1 MAGFDQNVI
10 EEIRSRCD
18 IAEIIGHY
26 VQLKRRGSTSFTGLC
41 PFHQEKTPSFH
52 VDGKWQRY
60 HCFGCGKDGDVFRFI
75 MEHDNIAFPDAVR
88 LLAQRCNV
96 QLPEEG
102 DYDPGAARAARD
114 LRERLCK
121 VNEEFSL
128 FFCRFLRD
136 NPGCPAARYLAGRG
150 IDRAT
155 AEKFRIGAVPEARN
169 ACLEYGRRLGFS
181 QEDLITA
188 GICGRAEESGRLYER
203 FSGRLAFSIENE
215 YGRCVGFSARSLEPK
230 PADGRKYVNTPE
242 TPVFKKGMLLY
253 ALPQAKEAVAANRKI
268 ILCEGQMDT
277 IAMHR
282 AGFANAVAPLG
293 TAFTPEQAKLVKRY
307 ADEVSLAFDADGAGQ
322 KAFLRAAEILLPLS
336 VSIRMISIPGGKDPD
351 ELYTHGGAEAVAAAV
366 DASVPWLEQL
376 GRMLP
381 GLYDMTTPVGKGQAA
396 AFLASLFVLV
406 RNQVEFETYVQ
417 EGARLLDVSE
427 EAIYAEVHRLRNR
440 ERRTFDLR
448 SGRKAPESAP
458 ESAPAPAAPPERSA
472 LLTLLGLALSSD
484 ECAREIAGLLP
495 PGTVEETSTAWKALD
510 LLVSGALNGE
520 TVADS
525 AAGINEL
532 LNSSPDP
539 EVGKLLLS
547 PPQFADPDRALRDSV
562 AELFRLSRRR
572 RYAAVAAEIRNCTDP
587 ARRLELMKQL
597 QEISKEK

>member
-169 ACLEYGRRLGFS
+169 ACLEYGRRLGFT

>member
-26 VQLKRRGSTSFTGLC
+26 VQLKRRGSSSFTGLC

-75 MEHDNIAFPDAVR
+75 MEHDNIGFPDAVR

-96 QLPEEG
+96 PLPEEG

-114 LRERLCK
+114 QRERLCK
-121 VNEEFSL
+121 INEEFSV

-181 QEDLITA
+181 EEELITA

-203 FSGRLAFSIENE
+203 FSGRLAFTIENE
-215 YGRCVGFSARSLEPK
+215 YGRGVGFSARSLEPK

-253 ALPQAKEAVAANRKI
+253 ALPQAKEAVAAGRKI

-366 DASVPWLEQL
+366 NASVPWLEQL

-396 AFLASLFVLV
+396 AFLAGLFVLV

-417 EGARLLDVSE
+417 EGARLLGVSE
-427 EAIYAEVHRLRNR
+427 EAIFAEVHRLRNK
-440 ERRTFDLR
+440 ERRTFDMR
-448 SGRKAPESAP
+448 SGQK
-458 ESAPAPAAPPERSA
+458 APAPAPVPAPAAPERSA

-484 ECAREIAGLLP
+484 ERARAIAELLP
-495 PGTVEETSTAWKALD
+495 PGTVESTSTAWKALD
-510 LLVSGALNGE
+510 LLVSGSLNGE

-532 LNSSPDP
+532 LNDAPDA
-539 EVGKLLLS
+539 EVGKLLFS
-547 PPQFADPDRALRDSV
+547 PPKFADPDRALQDSV
-562 AELFRLSRRR
+562 AELFRIGRRR
-572 RYAAVAAEIRNCTDP
+572 RYAAITAEIRSCTDSD
-587 ARRLELMKQL
+587 RRQELMKQL
-597 QEISKEK
+597 QEVLKEK

>member
-18 IAEIIGHY
+18 IAEIIGRY

-169 ACLEYGRRLGFS
+169 ACLEYGRRLGFT

-366 DASVPWLEQL
+366 NSSVPWLEQL

-417 EGARLLDVSE
+417 EGARLLEVSE

-448 SGRKAPESAP
+448 SGQKAPAP
-458 ESAPAPAAPPERSA
+458 APDRAPAPAAPPERSA

-495 PGTVEETSTAWKALD
+495 PGTVDETSTAWKALD

-539 EVGKLLLS
+539 EVGKLLIS
-547 PPQFADPDRALRDSV
+547 PPQFADPDRALQDSV

>member
-26 VQLKRRGSTSFTGLC
+26 VQLKRRGSSSFTGLC

-75 MEHDNIAFPDAVR
+75 MEHDNIGFPDAVR

-96 QLPEEG
+96 PLPEEG

-114 LRERLCK
+114 QRERLCK
-121 VNEEFSL
+121 INEEFSI

-181 QEDLITA
+181 EEELITA

-203 FSGRLAFSIENE
+203 FSGRLAFTIENE
-215 YGRCVGFSARSLEPK
+215 YGRGVGFSARSLEPK

-253 ALPQAKEAVAANRKI
+253 ALPQAKEAVAAGRKI

-366 DASVPWLEQL
+366 NASVPWLEQL

-396 AFLASLFVLV
+396 AFLAGLFVLV

-417 EGARLLDVSE
+417 EGARLLGVSE
-427 EAIYAEVHRLRNR
+427 EAIFAEVHRLRNK
-440 ERRTFDLR
+440 ERRTFDMR
-448 SGRKAPESAP
+448 SEQK
-458 ESAPAPAAPPERSA
+458 APAPAPVPAPAAPERSA

-484 ECAREIAGLLP
+484 ERARAIAELLP
-495 PGTVEETSTAWKALD
+495 PGTVESTSTAWKALD
-510 LLVSGALNGE
+510 LLVSGSLNGE

-532 LNSSPDP
+532 LNDAPDA
-539 EVGKLLLS
+539 EVGKLLFS
-547 PPQFADPDRALRDSV
+547 PPKFADPDRALQDSV
-562 AELFRLSRRR
+562 AELFRIGRRR
-572 RYAAVAAEIRNCTDP
+572 RYAAITAEIRSCTDSD
-587 ARRLELMKQL
+587 RRQELMKQL
-597 QEISKEK
+597 QEVLKEK

>member
-18 IAEIIGHY
+18 IAEIIGRY

-88 LLAQRCNV
+88 LLAQRCDV

-169 ACLEYGRRLGFS
+169 ACLEYGRRLGFT

-366 DASVPWLEQL
+366 NASVPWLEQL

-417 EGARLLDVSE
+417 EGARLLEVSE

-448 SGRKAPESAP
+448 SGQK
-458 ESAPAPAAPPERSA
+458 APAPAPDRAPAPAVPPERSA

-495 PGTVEETSTAWKALD
+495 PGTVEGTSTAWKALD

-539 EVGKLLLS
+539 EVGKLLIS
-547 PPQFADPDRALRDSV
+547 PPQFADPDRALQDSV

>member
-1 MAGFDQNVI
+1 DQ
-10 EEIRSRCD
+10 
-18 IAEIIGHY
+18 
-26 VQLKRRGSTSFTGLC
+26 
-41 PFHQEKTPSFH
+41 
-52 VDGKWQRY
+52 
-60 HCFGCGKDGDVFRFI
+60 
-75 MEHDNIAFPDAVR
+75 
-88 LLAQRCNV
+88 
-96 QLPEEG
+96 
-102 DYDPGAARAARD
+102 
-114 LRERLCK
+114 RERLCK
-121 VNEEFSL
+121 VNEEFSV

-150 IDRAT
+150 IDRET
-155 AEKFRIGAVPEARN
+155 AEKVRIGAVPEARN

-181 QEDLITA
+181 EEELITA
-188 GICGRAEESGRLYER
+188 GICGRAEESGRIYER

-366 DASVPWLEQL
+366 NSSVPWLEQL

-417 EGARLLDVSE
+417 EGARLLEVSE

-448 SGRKAPESAP
+448 SGQKAPAP
-458 ESAPAPAAPPERSA
+458 APDRAPAPAAPPERSA

-495 PGTVEETSTAWKALD
+495 PGTVDETSTAWKALD

-539 EVGKLLLS
+539 EVGKLLIS
-547 PPQFADPDRALRDSV
+547 PPQFADPDRALQDSV

>member
-18 IAEIIGHY
+18 IAEVIGRY
-26 VQLKRRGSTSFTGLC
+26 VQLKRRGSSSFTGLC

-96 QLPEEG
+96 PLPEEG

-114 LRERLCK
+114 QRERLYK
-121 VNEEFSL
+121 INEEFSL

-136 NPGCPAARYLAGRG
+136 NPGCAAARYLAGRG

-155 AEKFRIGAVPEARN
+155 AEKFRIGAVPEAKN

-181 QEDLITA
+181 EEELVTA

-215 YGRCVGFSARSLEPK
+215 YGRGVGFSARSLEPK

-253 ALPQAKEAVAANRKI
+253 ALPQAKEAVAAGRKI

-351 ELYTHGGAEAVAAAV
+351 ELYTHGGAEAVADAV
-366 DASVPWLEQL
+366 NASVPWLEQL
-376 GRMLP
+376 GKMLP

-396 AFLASLFVLV
+396 AFLAGLFVLV
-406 RNQVEFETYVQ
+406 QNQVEFETYVQ
-417 EGARLLDVSE
+417 EGARLLGVSE
-427 EAIYAEVHRLRNR
+427 EAIYSEVHRLRNR
-440 ERRTFDLR
+440 ERRTFDMR
-448 SGRKAPESAP
+448 SGQK
-458 ESAPAPAAPPERSA
+458 APAPAPVPAPTAPERSA

-484 ECAREIAGLLP
+484 ECVREIAELLP
-495 PGTVEETSTAWKALD
+495 PGSVESRSTAWKALD

-525 AAGINEL
+525 AAGINGL
-532 LNSSPDP
+532 LNDSPDP

-547 PPQFADPDRALRDSV
+547 PPDFADPERALRDSV
-562 AELFRLSRRR
+562 AELCRIGRRR
-572 RYAAVAAEIRNCTDP
+572 KYAAIAAEIRNCTDP

-597 QEISKEK
+597 QEVLKEK

>member
-26 VQLKRRGSTSFTGLC
+26 VQLKRRGASSFTGLC

-96 QLPEEG
+96 PLPEEG

-114 LRERLCK
+114 QRERLCK
-121 VNEEFSL
+121 VNEEFSV

-150 IDRAT
+150 IDRET

-181 QEDLITA
+181 EEELITA
-188 GICGRAEESGRLYER
+188 GICGRAEESGRIYER

-253 ALPQAKEAVAANRKI
+253 ALPQAKNAVAADRKI

-366 DASVPWLEQL
+366 NASTPWLEQL
-376 GRMLP
+376 SKMLP

-406 RNQVEFETYVQ
+406 RNQVEFETYIR

-427 EAIYAEVHRLRNR
+427 EALYAEVRRQRNK
-440 ERRTFDLR
+440 ERRVLDMR
-448 SGRKAPESAP
+448 SGPKP
-458 ESAPAPAAPPERSA
+458 SAPAPAAPAAPEQSA
-472 LLTLLGLALSSD
+472 LLTLLGLAFSSD
-484 ECAREIAGLLP
+484 EYIRKIAELLP
-495 PGTVEETSTAWKALD
+495 PGAVENGSTAWKALD
-510 LLVSGALNGE
+510 LLISGSLNGE
-520 TVADS
+520 TVAD
-525 AAGINEL
+525 AVAGINGL
-532 LNSSPDP
+532 LNDSPDP

-547 PPQFADPDRALRDSV
+547 PPKFADPDRALRDSV
-562 AELFRLSRRR
+562 AELFRIGRRR
-572 RYAAVAAEIRNCTDP
+572 RYSAIAAEIRNCADP
-587 ARRLELMKQL
+587 DRRLELMKQL
-597 QEISKEK
+597 QEVLKEK

>member
-18 IAEIIGHY
+18 IAEIIGRY

-169 ACLEYGRRLGFS
+169 ACLEYGRRLGFT
-181 QEDLITA
+181 QEDLVTA

-396 AFLASLFVLV
+396 AFLA
-406 RNQVEFETYVQ
+406 
-417 EGARLLDVSE
+417 
-427 EAIYAEVHRLRNR
+427 
-440 ERRTFDLR
+440 
-448 SGRKAPESAP
+448 
-458 ESAPAPAAPPERSA
+458 
-472 LLTLLGLALSSD
+472 
-484 ECAREIAGLLP
+484 
-495 PGTVEETSTAWKALD
+495 
-510 LLVSGALNGE
+510 
-520 TVADS
+520 
-525 AAGINEL
+525 
-532 LNSSPDP
+532 
-539 EVGKLLLS
+539 
-547 PPQFADPDRALRDSV
+547 
-562 AELFRLSRRR
+562 
-572 RYAAVAAEIRNCTDP
+572 
-587 ARRLELMKQL
+587 
-597 QEISKEK
+597 

>member
-26 VQLKRRGSTSFTGLC
+26 VQLKRRGSSSFTGLC

-75 MEHDNIAFPDAVR
+75 MEHDNIGFPDAVR

-96 QLPEEG
+96 PLPEEG

-114 LRERLCK
+114 QRERLCK

-181 QEDLITA
+181 EEELVTA

-253 ALPQAKEAVAANRKI
+253 ALPQAKEAVAAGRKI

-366 DASVPWLEQL
+366 NASVPWLEQL
-376 GRMLP
+376 GKMLP

-396 AFLASLFVLV
+396 AFLAGLFVLV

-417 EGARLLDVSE
+417 EGARLLGVSE
-427 EAIYAEVHRLRNR
+427 EAIYSEVHRLRNK
-440 ERRTFDLR
+440 ERRTFDMR
-448 SGRKAPESAP
+448 AGQKADAP
-458 ESAPAPAAPPERSA
+458 APAPAAAPAAPERSA
-472 LLTLLGLALSSD
+472 LLTLLGLAISSD
-484 ECAREIAGLLP
+484 EYVRRIAELLP
-495 PGTVEETSTAWKALD
+495 PGAVESESTAWKALD
-510 LLVSGALNGE
+510 ILISGSLNGE
-520 TVADS
+520 TVAD
-525 AAGINEL
+525 ATAGINGL
-532 LNSSPDP
+532 LNDSPDR

-547 PPQFADPDRALRDSV
+547 PPKFTDPDRALQDSV
-562 AELFRLSRRR
+562 AELFRISRRR
-572 RYAAVAAEIRNCTDP
+572 KYAAIAAEIRNCPDP

-597 QEISKEK
+597 QEVLKEK

>member
-169 ACLEYGRRLGFS
+169 ACLEYGRRLGFT

-203 FSGRLAFSIENE
+203 FSGRLAFSI
-215 YGRCVGFSARSLEPK
+215 
-230 PADGRKYVNTPE
+230 
-242 TPVFKKGMLLY
+242 
-253 ALPQAKEAVAANRKI
+253 
-268 ILCEGQMDT
+268 
-277 IAMHR
+277 
-282 AGFANAVAPLG
+282 
-293 TAFTPEQAKLVKRY
+293 
-307 ADEVSLAFDADGAGQ
+307 
-322 KAFLRAAEILLPLS
+322 
-336 VSIRMISIPGGKDPD
+336 
-351 ELYTHGGAEAVAAAV
+351 
-366 DASVPWLEQL
+366 
-376 GRMLP
+376 
-381 GLYDMTTPVGKGQAA
+381 
-396 AFLASLFVLV
+396 
-406 RNQVEFETYVQ
+406 
-417 EGARLLDVSE
+417 
-427 EAIYAEVHRLRNR
+427 AI
-440 ERRTFDLR
+440 
-448 SGRKAPESAP
+448 
-458 ESAPAPAAPPERSA
+458 
-472 LLTLLGLALSSD
+472 
-484 ECAREIAGLLP
+484 
-495 PGTVEETSTAWKALD
+495 
-510 LLVSGALNGE
+510 
-520 TVADS
+520 
-525 AAGINEL
+525 
-532 LNSSPDP
+532 
-539 EVGKLLLS
+539 
-547 PPQFADPDRALRDSV
+547 
-562 AELFRLSRRR
+562 
-572 RYAAVAAEIRNCTDP
+572 
-587 ARRLELMKQL
+587 
-597 QEISKEK
+597 